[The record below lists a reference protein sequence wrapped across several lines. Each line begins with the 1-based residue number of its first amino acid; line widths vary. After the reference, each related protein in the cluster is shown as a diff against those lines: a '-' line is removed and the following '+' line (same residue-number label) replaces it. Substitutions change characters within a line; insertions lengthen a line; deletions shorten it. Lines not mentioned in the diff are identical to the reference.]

1 MSLYIGCPIWRVKE
15 WIGTFLPASTREKDM
30 LYAYSRRL
38 NTVEGNTTF
47 YALPSPE
54 KAAGWRDA
62 TPPSFRFCLKF
73 PQEISHRK
81 RLMHCEAET
90 NAFVEVLR
98 TLQDRCGPAF
108 LQLPPT
114 FSGAH
119 LPRLDEYLS
128 ALPKDFR
135 YVVEPRHAD
144 FFSNNWAE
152 KRLDELLVKHGV
164 ARGVFDTSA
173 LFALPSS
180 HSPLVA
186 GAQKKKPRYPV
197 RATRTA
203 GFAFIRFVGQPLVQD
218 TRPFLEPWARRIAE
232 WLNAGDDV
240 FFFTHMPEDINSPV
254 LSQFVYDLIG
264 EHTKLPPLSTPD
276 AADESDVVQ
285 PTLL

>member
-1 MSLYIGCPIWRVKE
+1 M
-15 WIGTFLPASTREKDM
+15 
-30 LYAYSRRL
+30 
-38 NTVEGNTTF
+38 
-47 YALPSPE
+47 
-54 KAAGWRDA
+54 
-62 TPPSFRFCLKF
+62 
-73 PQEISHRK
+73 
-81 RLMHCEAET
+81 
-90 NAFVEVLR
+90 
-98 TLQDRCGPAF
+98 
-108 LQLPPT
+108 
-114 FSGAH
+114 
-119 LPRLDEYLS
+119 
-128 ALPKDFR
+128 
-135 YVVEPRHAD
+135 
-144 FFSNNWAE
+144 
-152 KRLDELLVKHGV
+152 DELLVKHGV

-218 TRPFLEPWARRIAE
+218 NRPFLEPWARRIAE

-240 FFFTHMPEDINSPV
+240 FFFAHMPEDINSPV